1 MTSNTIINISIAI
14 GLLAFSIALFSLII
28 NQKTRQ
34 AILRTITSL
43 VKEITESFDDH
54 ITIAKLQVVAG
65 LDELLGTEMLLY
77 SHSTTIGRDD
87 QFSDITISTLFDVS
101 STISRLHC
109 TIDYNPIQN
118 TFQIRDEDSTNGTFV
133 NGQRVPPLEYTLI
146 KDGDEITLGDVFR
159 RGVKLRFEVEEGTN
173 IEADMESNDGPS
185 DRSWLNDL
193 E

>member
-1 MTSNTIINISIAI
+1 M
-14 GLLAFSIALFSLII
+14 AFSIALFSLII